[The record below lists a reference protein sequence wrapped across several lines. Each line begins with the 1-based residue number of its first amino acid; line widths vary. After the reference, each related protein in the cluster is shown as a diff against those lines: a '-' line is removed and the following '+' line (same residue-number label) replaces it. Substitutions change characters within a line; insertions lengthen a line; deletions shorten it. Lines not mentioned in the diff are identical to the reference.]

1 MIPNSNL
8 YKGTLVNSIK
18 TMMEVQKLLAK
29 FDIKEKRLTQQGED
43 NSFFEFIIRKDE
55 KTSLMIKIKI
65 PFIEKEVG
73 SRYSKTIEYDEE
85 RSFRYFY
92 HYLKALLSAKEAEI
106 YSLEEIFMAHIVMP
120 LPNGQTITLGEQL
133 TQQIESGNTPALEG
147 FEVVSAPPST
157 QLTEKKNVLK
167 LADSSEASA

>member
-1 MIPNSNL
+1 MIPDSNL
-8 YKGTLVNSIK
+8 YKNTKVNSIK
-18 TMMEVQKLLAK
+18 TMMEVQKLLTK
-29 FDIKEKRLTQQGED
+29 FGIVEKRLTQQGGN

-55 KTSLMIKIKI
+55 NTSLMIKIKI

-73 SRYSKTIEYDEE
+73 DRYNRTLEYDEE

-120 LPNGQTITLGEQL
+120 LPNGQTVTLGEQL
-133 TQQIESGNTPALEG
+133 TKQIETGNTPMLDG
-147 FEVVSAPPST
+147 FDVVSAPVSNA
-157 QLTEKKNVLK
+157 LEDKKNTLRVLK
-167 LADSSEASA
+167 ST

>member
-1 MIPNSNL
+1 MIPDSNL
-8 YKGTLVNSIK
+8 YKNTQVNSIK
-18 TMMEVQKLLAK
+18 TMMEVQKLLTK
-29 FDIKEKRLTQQGED
+29 FSIVEKRLTQGTGD

-65 PFIEKEVG
+65 PFIEKEIG
-73 SRYSKTIEYDEE
+73 QRYDKSVIYDEE
-85 RSFRYFY
+85 RSYRYFY

-133 TQQIESGNTPALEG
+133 TKQLESGNTPMLEG
-147 FEVVSAPPST
+147 FDVKSAPPSR
-157 QLTEKKNVLK
+157 QLTEKKNTLRVLESK
-167 LADSSEASA
+167 